1 MNFLAPLFFVALAGL
16 AIPVLLH
23 LTQREKKQIV
33 RFPSLMFVRRIPYQS
48 VRRRKIHNWLLL
60 MLRLAALALI
70 VLAFARPL
78 IQRTD
83 AAAPAGAGA
92 REVVVLLDT
101 SYSMGFGDRW
111 ESARAAAYE
120 QIDELTSADRGSVI
134 LFSSGAEIAVRSA
147 VDRSGLTAAVAAAK
161 PGSGATRYAP
171 ALKVAGGILADSL
184 LPRRD
189 VILISDFQRGGW
201 RGEEGARLPQGSVL
215 TPVPV
220 TGSEDQANVSVNA
233 VSLAR
238 STFSDQERV
247 AVTAGLTNRSDVAVT
262 ASSVTLEIDG
272 IKHGTQPLQLEPGAS
287 TSVTFDPVIVRTRNM
302 RGTVTVADDAL
313 VTDNA
318 FHFVVS
324 PSEPVRIAVGDRGSR
339 ESGLFLSRA
348 LAIGESP
355 RFETVTRQADA
366 LSDAD
371 LQRSAVVILHDVTVA
386 APLAR
391 RLKSFV
397 ERGGG
402 LFVAT
407 GPRAGW
413 PADVDLLPGSIGNPQ
428 DRRRGEAARVSAL
441 EYSHP
446 IFEPFR
452 APRSGNFSTVP
463 VYGYR
468 RIVATPDAQVLATFD
483 GTDPAVL
490 ERRVGSGRV
499 VLWASTLDS
508 AWSELPTRG
517 VFLPFI
523 HQSMRHLSQYTEP
536 RPWLTVGQVLDAS
549 SAPLPKADAARRVVL
564 TPSGRRVPLQDE
576 ESDVMELTEQG
587 FYELRGPN
595 DTQNAVVVAA
605 NVDAAESDL
614 TAMDPKEIVAIATGG
629 PGDGGGGGGG
639 VPMTPEAQEK
649 NQHLWWYLLV
659 AGSLLLGAETVL
671 SNRMA
676 KA

>member
-1 MNFLAPLFFVALAGL
+1 MSFIAPLFFLALAGL

-60 MLRLAALALI
+60 AMRLTALALI
-70 VLAFARPL
+70 ILAFARPL
-78 IQRTD
+78 IGRTD
-83 AAAPAGAGA
+83 AATPAGAGA

-111 ESARAAAYE
+111 ERARAAAHE
-120 QIDELTSADRGSVI
+120 QIGRIGGADRGSVV

-147 VDRSGLTAAVAAAK
+147 VERSGLTAAVAAAK
-161 PGSGATRYAP
+161 PGAGSTRYAP
-171 ALKVAGGILADSL
+171 ALKVAGSILADST
-184 LPRRD
+184 LPRRE

-201 RGEEGARLPQGSVL
+201 RGEEGARLPQGSIL

-220 TGSEDQANVSVNA
+220 TGSEDKSNVSVTA

-238 STFSDQERV
+238 STFSNQERV
-247 AVTAGLTNRSDVAVT
+247 AVTAGLTNRSQRAVT
-262 ASSVTLEIDG
+262 GGTITLEFDG
-272 IKHGTQPLQLEPGAS
+272 IKHGTQPVNLEPGAS
-287 TSVTFDPVIVRTRNM
+287 GSVAFEPVTVRSRNT
-302 RGTVTVADDAL
+302 RGTVKVSDDAL

-318 FHFVVS
+318 FHFVIS
-324 PSEPVRIAVGDRGSR
+324 PAEPVRVTVIDRGSAAA
-339 ESGLFLSRA
+339 GLFLSRA
-348 LAIGESP
+348 LSVGEAP

-366 LSDAD
+366 VSEAD
-371 LQRSAVVILHDVTVA
+371 LRQSAVVVLNDVAVA

-391 RLKSFV
+391 RLKGYV
-397 ERGGG
+397 EQGGG
-402 LFVAT
+402 LFVAA
-407 GPRAGW
+407 GQRASW
-413 PADVDLLPGSIGNPQ
+413 PGDVDLLPGSIGNAV
-428 DRRRGEAARVSAL
+428 DRTRGDAARVSAPD
-441 EYSHP
+441 YSHP

-452 APRSGNFSTVP
+452 APRSGNFSSVP

-468 RIVATPDAQVLATFD
+468 SVTAVPDAQVMAKFD
-483 GTDPAVL
+483 GIAPAVM

-499 VLWASTLDS
+499 VLWASTLDNT
-508 AWSELPTRG
+508 WSDLPTKG

-523 HQSMRHLSQYTEP
+523 HRSMRHLSQYTEP

-549 SAPLPKADAARRVVL
+549 SAPIPKADAAQRVVL

-576 ESDVMELTEQG
+576 GSDVMELGEQG

-595 DTQNAVVVAA
+595 NQNAVVVAA
-605 NVDAAESDL
+605 NVDAAEADL
-614 TAMDPKEIVAIATGG
+614 TPMDPKEIVAIATGG
-629 PGDGGGGGGG
+629 PGDAGGGGTG
-639 VPMTPEAQEK
+639 VPLTPEAQEK
-649 NQHLWWYLLV
+649 NQRLWWYLLI
-659 AGSLLLGAETVL
+659 AGSLMLGAETVL